1 MILKPLTFLFMLIFI
16 GLLFLTNIA
25 FADEPLSFIQDY
37 NSTSET
43 TIEGVSANKALRQ
56 HLKNMLFEQSLD
68 QYFSYE
74 LDVNRSTGIKV
85 HSSLGL
91 KVRSD
96 ETILQ
101 FRMTF

>member
-25 FADEPLSFIQDY
+25 FADEPLSLTQSYDSI
-37 NSTSET
+37 SET
-43 TIEGVSANKALRQ
+43 TSEGVSAKKALHQ

-74 LDVNRSTGIKV
+74 LGVNRSTGLKV
-85 HSSLGL
+85 HSSVGL
-91 KVRSD
+91 KIRSD

-101 FRMTF
+101 FLMTF

>member
-1 MILKPLTFLFMLIFI
+1 VIQKPLTFLFMLIFI
-16 GLLFLTNIA
+16 GMMFLTNIA
-25 FADEPLSFIQDY
+25 FADEPLSLTQGYDSI
-37 NSTSET
+37 SENR
-43 TIEGVSANKALRQ
+43 IESLSSKEVMHQ

-68 QYFSYE
+68 QYFSYHIGM
-74 LDVNRSTGIKV
+74 NRSTGMKI
-85 HSSLGL
+85 HSLLRL